1 MKNDTLLILCLL
13 LSLSSVHAATLTE
26 QGGNLYYNAQQLSN
40 LGKDSQA
47 SLSPDGKQLVFIREM
62 DNKDTELWIM
72 DVTGQN
78 ARSLVQTHEHDDD
91 IKQGLRE
98 LNNPLFS
105 LDGKSVYFLSAAWA
119 VSNAV
124 HLLDLAS
131 NKQRFITD
139 GNSLELVPVGKY
151 RGYLIVSQHRYH
163 KNGGSY
169 DDFWLVSPKGKTIA
183 SLGEN
188 RRLFGQ
194 KLTNLKL
201 RTTVKSGLTLCSEKC

>member
-1 MKNDTLLILCLL
+1 MEK
-13 LSLSSVHAATLTE
+13 AR
-26 QGGNLYYNAQQLSN
+26 Q
-40 LGKDSQA
+40 DSQEGA
-47 SLSPDGKQLVFIREM
+47 RKRNRWARWLVLGLVSINLFI
-62 DNKDTELWIM
+62 W
-72 DVTGQN
+72 
-78 ARSLVQTHEHDDD
+78 A
-91 IKQGLRE
+91 
-98 LNNPLFS
+98 
-105 LDGKSVYFLSAAWA
+105 SVYFLSAAWA

>member
-1 MKNDTLLILCLL
+1 MVTLHSLKAILTHCIMMKNDTFLILCLL
-13 LSLSSVHAATLTE
+13 WSLTSVHAATLTE
-26 QGGNLYYNAQQLSN
+26 RHGNLYYNQQQLSN

-47 SLSPDGKQLVFIREM
+47 SLSPDGKQIVFIREM
-62 DNKDTELWIM
+62 ANKNTELWLM

-78 ARSLVQTHEHDDD
+78 ARSVVQTHEHEDV
-91 IKQGLRE
+91 KQNLSE

-119 VSNAV
+119 TSNAV
-124 HLLDLAS
+124 HQLDLTS

-139 GNSLELVPVGKY
+139 GNSLELVPAGKY

-169 DDFWLVSPKGKTIA
+169 EAFWLISPKGKAI
-183 SLGEN
+183 
-188 RRLFGQ
+188 
-194 KLTNLKL
+194 KY
-201 RTTVKSGLTLCSEKC
+201 

>member
-1 MKNDTLLILCLL
+1 MMKNDTLLILCLL
-13 LSLSSVHAATLTE
+13 LSLTSVHAATLTE
-26 QGGNLYYNAQQLSN
+26 QRGNLYYNEQQLSN

-62 DNKDTELWIM
+62 DNKDTELWLM

-78 ARSLVQTHEHDDD
+78 ARALVQTHEQEQKHED
-91 IKQGLRE
+91 IKQSLRE

-131 NKQRFITD
+131 NKQRFVTD
-139 GNSLELVPVGKY
+139 GNSLQLVPAGKY
-151 RGYLIVSQHRYH
+151 RGYPIVSQHRYH
-163 KNGGSY
+163 KHGGSY
-169 DDFWLVSPKGKTIA
+169 EAFWLISPKGKAIKY
-183 SLGEN
+183 LGEQQEQVDAFIRASN
-188 RRLFGQ
+188 
-194 KLTNLKL
+194 
-201 RTTVKSGLTLCSEKC
+201 SH